1 MRSQHLSLALA
12 ALACMTMGC
21 SEPRVPFSPLRANA
35 PPAPQSAN
43 GYAPVPISGEAILS
57 GLCSFDVGLEQSGM
71 SKILFAGRDRGVT
84 LFLSPTLEARLT
96 NETTG
101 KQITLGITGVF
112 HTYAADSKGDLL
124 TVVTGRNLL
133 FDPVAGFVLAEGVF
147 RFAFNGDVLVEPLN
161 GHGTLTDVCELLS

>member
-1 MRSQHLSLALA
+1 M
-12 ALACMTMGC
+12 
-21 SEPRVPFSPLRANA
+21 
-35 PPAPQSAN
+35 
-43 GYAPVPISGEAILS
+43 
-57 GLCSFDVGLEQSGM
+57 
-71 SKILFAGRDRGVT
+71 
-84 LFLSPTLEARLT
+84 FLSPTLEARLT